1 MFNEICSMY
10 QLRSS
15 PVKGEPGTKV
25 EMDCPKCGKFVSIV
39 IDNEDLRISSKPLHP
54 EEKQSKDSAA
64 V

>member
-1 MFNEICSMY
+1 MKFAVCTNCGRR
-10 QLRSS
+10 LL
-15 PVKGEPGTKV
+15 KGEPGTKV

-54 EEKQSKDSAA
+54 EEKQSKDSAS